1 MSASRLLLR
10 RPAVLAALP
19 STSRPLTISGPLRL
33 KESAS
38 GMSSLHHRQQLD
50 CITNKSPADPSSAD
64 FDKHKQDSIEKQK
77 RGQGHWKPELAS
89 NSEESIKADRMSP
102 GEAGKEAMKQ
112 LQEKTK
118 GRAEET
124 AKHGTSMSDM

>member
-1 MSASRLLLR
+1 MSASRFLLR

-19 STSRPLTISGPLRL
+19 STSRPLTISAPLRL

-38 GMSSLHHRQQLD
+38 S
-50 CITNKSPADPSSAD
+50 DPSSAD

-124 AKHGTSMSDM
+124 AKHGTSMKDM

>member
-1 MSASRLLLR
+1 
-10 RPAVLAALP
+10 
-19 STSRPLTISGPLRL
+19 
-33 KESAS
+33 
-38 GMSSLHHRQQLD
+38 
-50 CITNKSPADPSSAD
+50 
-64 FDKHKQDSIEKQK
+64 
-77 RGQGHWKPELAS
+77 
-89 NSEESIKADRMSP
+89 MSP

>member
-1 MSASRLLLR
+1 
-10 RPAVLAALP
+10 
-19 STSRPLTISGPLRL
+19 
-33 KESAS
+33 
-38 GMSSLHHRQQLD
+38 
-50 CITNKSPADPSSAD
+50 DPD
-64 FDKHKQDSIEKQK
+64 PNEFDKHKKDSIEKQK

-89 NSEESIKADRMSP
+89 NSEESIRADRMSP